1 MKKSYETPSAELVK
15 FQYSEQVVAQSGGG
29 GGDRCR
35 SWYMLWDFR
44 SCRDAEI
51 HIM

>member
-1 MKKSYETPSAELVK
+1 MRKKYETPSAEIVK

-35 SWYMLWDFR
+35 WWNVFGF
-44 SCRDAEI
+44 SCETWGVPI
-51 HIM
+51 IW